1 MCQICS
7 ATFLDYQD
15 YILIKSC
22 TIVLS
27 NLFRYF
33 FVYQDHFLIKSC
45 MNILSNL
52 FRYFCDYQDYFL
64 KKIMDDALFFVIKI
78 FFEKIIYYCSI
89 KFVSCMIKYFWQNH
103 AWWFFM
109 STWNNPIIHIIKF
122 TESEEMVQYCTNY
135 VIPIKNQMLKYI
147 NSNPAKTCTPNWHA
161 LWQWCLGKKH
171 YHPIVIKKW
180 PSLKS
185 IRYIPHIC
193 HFFYTGGIIGN

>member
-15 YILIKSC
+15 YFLIKSC

-89 KFVSCMIKYFWQNH
+89 KFVSCMIKYFDK
-103 AWWFFM
+103 
-109 STWNNPIIHIIKF
+109 IIPGDSSWAHETIQLSISLNSPNQRKWYN
-122 TESEEMVQYCTNY
+122 TVQ
-135 VIPIKNQMLKYI
+135 IM
-147 NSNPAKTCTPNWHA
+147 
-161 LWQWCLGKKH
+161 
-171 YHPIVIKKW
+171 
-180 PSLKS
+180 
-185 IRYIPHIC
+185 
-193 HFFYTGGIIGN
+193 

>member
-7 ATFLDYQD
+7 ATFLDYQ
-15 YILIKSC
+15 YYFFIKSC
-22 TIVLS
+22 TIILS

-161 LWQWCLGKKH
+161 LAD
-171 YHPIVIKKW
+171 
-180 PSLKS
+180 PSTL
-185 IRYIPHIC
+185 
-193 HFFYTGGIIGN
+193 